1 MHLLVVDPNVPF
13 ATLLAEELGRLG
25 HEVTLCADGGAALQS
40 AQSAPPDV
48 AFLDMALAGPDARTL
63 AHQLRALDPG
73 MRLVLIPLMGDGPQL
88 DDMDLPI
95 QGILPKPFFL
105 PDLPDHIEAA
115 LRAPLPAG
123 VSRDH
128 PMDGAPAIAG
138 PEAGEV
144 AGLEVAAHGVPDWV
158 ESLFARTASTVELAP
173 DEESLP
179 YEDVGHGTGA
189 GRDEDAQE
197 TGREPAAGV
206 SAQTGDQPDEDGA
219 LPTGEPKQRLSRRA
233 FRTNQARV
241 EALMRDLAADVE
253 ADGVLLTSDL
263 GLLAAVGLL
272 EPAEAEAVS
281 RAVLHGWETS
291 AEVARILGREQVR
304 FEQSITGGD
313 YMLYALSVHDAIL
326 AVTVR
331 GSATLGLLRHRA
343 RVAAE
348 RIAELCAG

>member
-1 MHLLVVDPNVPF
+1 
-13 ATLLAEELGRLG
+13 
-25 HEVTLCADGGAALQS
+25 
-40 AQSAPPDV
+40 
-48 AFLDMALAGPDARTL
+48 
-63 AHQLRALDPG
+63 
-73 MRLVLIPLMGDGPQL
+73 
-88 DDMDLPI
+88 
-95 QGILPKPFFL
+95 
-105 PDLPDHIEAA
+105 
-115 LRAPLPAG
+115 
-123 VSRDH
+123 
-128 PMDGAPAIAG
+128 
-138 PEAGEV
+138 
-144 AGLEVAAHGVPDWV
+144 
-158 ESLFARTASTVELAP
+158 
-173 DEESLP
+173 
-179 YEDVGHGTGA
+179 
-189 GRDEDAQE
+189 
-197 TGREPAAGV
+197 
-206 SAQTGDQPDEDGA
+206 
-219 LPTGEPKQRLSRRA
+219 
-233 FRTNQARV
+233 
-241 EALMRDLAADVE
+241 MRDLAADVE

>member
-128 PMDGAPAIAG
+128 PRDGAPAIAG

-158 ESLFARTASTVELAP
+158 ESLFGRTESTVELAP

-179 YEDVGHGTGA
+179 LRMWGTAQVQAQMRMRRRPAGSRQPGH
-189 GRDEDAQE
+189 
-197 TGREPAAGV
+197 
-206 SAQTGDQPDEDGA
+206 
-219 LPTGEPKQRLSRRA
+219 LPRLWTS
-233 FRTNQARV
+233 
-241 EALMRDLAADVE
+241 LMRMGRCPPANPSRGCR
-253 ADGVLLTSDL
+253 GV
-263 GLLAAVGLL
+263 
-272 EPAEAEAVS
+272 PF
-281 RAVLHGWETS
+281 
-291 AEVARILGREQVR
+291 ARIRP
-304 FEQSITGGD
+304 
-313 YMLYALSVHDAIL
+313 
-326 AVTVR
+326 
-331 GSATLGLLRHRA
+331 GLRP
-343 RVAAE
+343 
-348 RIAELCAG
+348 